1 MIDNLQTI
9 ARHYTGLPVVVVI
22 KPTWPSLGFAT
33 YSPGGLPLIAV
44 DGSLAPAIFAR
55 VFFHEIGH
63 HALGHIAKPGENALL
78 SLVKMRELCALY
90 PDSLALSTIA
100 EIAQLRVDDFE
111 AAAWRWAN
119 EQLANF
125 ERQFGPFV
133 DAIRGDNYG
142 TVTD

>member
-1 MIDNLQTI
+1 MIDNLQAI

-78 SLVKMRELCALY
+78 PLVKMRELCALY

-111 AAAWRWAN
+111 AEASAWAD
-119 EQLANF
+119 EQLAKF

-133 DAIRGDNYG
+133 DAIR
-142 TVTD
+142 